1 MAEYRILGGPS
12 EVVVSARSSVHPIQ
26 GVAAEVSGDVDIV
39 IADGRV
45 QDLKKGRIEV
55 PIDQL
60 RSANVL
66 YDAEL
71 QRRVDSRRHP
81 LIVGEVRAAS
91 QVNDDGMFEVKG
103 DVSFHGVTR
112 PVTGTLTAQLSDG
125 GNVVIEGSHT
135 FDVREFEIQP
145 PRILMLRV
153 YPEVTVE
160 VCLVAQPVD

>member
-1 MAEYRILGGPS
+1 MAEYRILGAPS
-12 EVVVSARSSVHPIQ
+12 EVVVSAKSSVHPIQ
-26 GVAAEVSGDVDIV
+26 GVAGEVTGGIDVV
-39 IADGRV
+39 VADGRV

-60 RSANVL
+60 RSGNVL

-71 QRRVDSRRHP
+71 QRRVDSRRYP

-91 QVNDDGMFEVKG
+91 PVNDDGMFDVKG
-103 DVSFHGVTR
+103 DVSFHGITR
-112 PVTGTLTAQLSDG
+112 PVTGTLTAQLDDE
-125 GNVVIEGSHT
+125 GNVVIEGSHV

-153 YPEVTVE
+153 YPEVTVR
-160 VCLVAQPVD
+160 VCLVAQPMH